1 MKFSAVIVYLS
12 CLIALVFGQ
21 TTTTPAP
28 LNAGVAI
35 TNPVLNSTAYAG
47 SNYTITWTVLDP
59 NATTIEAISLMNGNA
74 AALTLVFP
82 NLLTNGSIPV
92 SDLQYNWTIPANLT
106 TREDYVLTMRGNNS
120 YVTYS
125 SYFSI
130 VNNNATSTNATAQ
143 Q

>member
-47 SNYTITWTVLDP
+47 SNFTITWTVLDP

-82 NLLTNGSIPV
+82 NLLINGSIPV

-130 VNNNATSTNATAQ
+130 VNNNATSTNSTA
-143 Q
+143 

>member
-1 MKFSAVIVYLS
+1 MKFSTLILYFS

-21 TTTTPAP
+21 TTTTTAAP

-35 TNPVLNSTAYAG
+35 TNPVLNSTAYTG

-59 NATTIEAISLMNGNA
+59 NATSIEAISLMNGNA
-74 AALTLVFP
+74 AALTLITA
-82 NLLTNGSIPV
+82 NILTNGSIPV

-106 TREDYVLTMRGNNS
+106 SGQDYVLTMRGNNS

-125 SYFSI
+125 SFFSI
-130 VNNNATSTNATAQ
+130 VNNNTTTNTTTQ
-143 Q
+143 L